1 MKPNFSK
8 KKQQIRGDER
18 SLKTGKV
25 RASKS
30 RGTIIVPL
38 ETTNWPI
45 IFGLPDGGRG
55 STSLYIGANIFAVM

>member
-38 ETTNWPI
+38 EMTN
-45 IFGLPDGGRG
+45 
-55 STSLYIGANIFAVM
+55 